1 MLEKRVCDQ
10 KESEYE
16 RKKDGVLERKYN
28 DGRSKDMGRRKNTEM
43 KYVETLKKTVLIFGC
58 ALFVN
63 ILFWSGQR
71 MLLQRGIAEEVLRF
85 HVLANSDSAA
95 DQAVKLEVRD
105 AVLAWLEEAQ
115 VERSVTQ
122 GKKETANTG
131 TETDSSFMSDLESEK
146 NTKEK
151 EEEFLRAHLT
161 ELEAVANN
169 VLASKGQS
177 YQAHA
182 ELTTCYFP
190 ERTYGACTFPSG
202 WYEAFRIKLGKAKG
216 HNWWCVLYPR
226 LCFTDSLHAVV
237 KEEEMQQLSDV
248 LTEAEYDSLLH
259 EPSRWKFTFRWF

>member
-16 RKKDGVLERKYN
+16 QKKDGVLERKYN
-28 DGRSKDMGRRKNTEM
+28 DGRRGDMGRRKNTEM

-115 VERSVTQ
+115 IERSVTQ
-122 GKKETANTG
+122 GKKETANIG
-131 TETDSSFMSDLESEK
+131 AETDSSFMRGLESEK

-151 EEEFLRAHLT
+151 E
-161 ELEAVANN
+161 N
-169 VLASKGQS
+169 
-177 YQAHA
+177 
-182 ELTTCYFP
+182 
-190 ERTYGACTFPSG
+190 
-202 WYEAFRIKLGKAKG
+202 
-216 HNWWCVLYPR
+216 
-226 LCFTDSLHAVV
+226 
-237 KEEEMQQLSDV
+237 
-248 LTEAEYDSLLH
+248 
-259 EPSRWKFTFRWF
+259 